1 MQAAADRTPARRTR
15 LTRTMSERS
24 ARMNAKQLPIIERV
38 QRGDRQAEE
47 ELVRSNAGLVRN
59 MVRRFHNS
67 PGLDADDM
75 TQEANLVLLKCAR
88 AYRSTTGS
96 AWSSYAGTCIY
107 RRLNRLRQREQRQD
121 PGRVAHGRFAG
132 SESAWLG
139 ELLASMGEVTLPPD
153 GEPTALEVVVGLLDR
168 LPERERKAITLRY
181 RIGERTLANP
191 EGPTDPRPVLEV
203 GRMLGVY
210 RVTVGRAITQGI
222 DLIRQNLSGQVLDG

>member
-15 LTRTMSERS
+15 PVRTMSERS

-47 ELVRSNAGLVRN
+47 ELIRSNAGLVGN

-107 RRLNRLRQREQRQD
+107 RHLNRLRQREQRLE
-121 PGRVAHGRFAG
+121 PEWMVHGRCTT

-139 ELLASMGEVTLPPD
+139 QLLASTGEVALPPE
-153 GEPTALEVVVGLLDR
+153 GEPTALEVVVGLLER
-168 LPERERKAITLRY
+168 LPERERKALALRY

-191 EGPTDPRPVLEV
+191 DGPTRLRPINELV
-203 GRMLGVY
+203 RMLGVY
-210 RVTVGRAITQGI
+210 RVTVSRAITAGI
-222 DLIRQNLSGQVLDG
+222 DRIRQNLTS